1 MSSEFVEF
9 RLTDGAVG
17 AKIPK
22 PWVDKVTRAVA
33 VAVERAAAADGR
45 APVERA
51 AAAVALVARAALLK
65 IDVDM
70 CVAEFCL
77 VLPYMLSGRV
87 VARAPVAD
95 WPRFARACAALGAR
109 ELPMRIIDDAELVFL
124 CALTLPHFLRR
135 ETEFRVRQLYQLAE
149 RAGCDDPPAERAG
162 CDDPPAAR
170 AGCDDPPAE
179 DYRTAQRRRVGELAL
194 HSSALAGALD
204 VDGCVEA
211 LAALACG
218 SLVCE
223 LPPKILQMSEPE
235 IAREYP
241 YTTVSDCAM
250 PPNLYKSTACAVEA
264 LRGALPDF
272 PWRAAAGAQQFI
284 LAGGA
289 PLRHLRVGPHGFAG
303 SDIDFFLVGVDEA
316 GARAAI
322 ADFHAWVAEHTG
334 GQFMGWRTEHA
345 ISFVTE
351 TLVYQIVLRLN
362 PSIERVLLNFDIDA
376 CCVAFDGERLW
387 TTPRGLAALRS
398 GINLGDPERQSTTF
412 DRRAVKYSRRGYRL
426 ALPGLSAA
434 AHARLLRDFDRT
446 IPHLRSLSK
455 DLCADPARS
464 MIERVMRG
472 GRRPSTGDP
481 ATEGIPGDYAPHFAL
496 PGGRTLADYIRAGM
510 QAMAAPGAN
519 TLAYVI
525 VATTALAPLL
535 DTPQGAALAELRAA
549 IGRGDPHF
557 VYRQPLAPANSITFL
572 RRLGHGQL
580 SGSINPVAIN
590 GWFPDECGD

>member
-1 MSSEFVEF
+1 MSGEFVEF
-9 RLTDGAVG
+9 RLADGVVG

-22 PWVDKVTRAVA
+22 PWVDKVAPEA
-33 VAVERAAAADGR
+33 PASSAPAADERAAG
-45 APVERA
+45 ESA
-51 AAAVALVARAALLK
+51 AAAGTALVARAPLRK
-65 IDVDM
+65 VDVDM
-70 CVAEFCL
+70 RVAEFCL
-77 VLPYMLSGRV
+77 VLPYILTGRV
-87 VARAPVAD
+87 AARAPVAD

-162 CDDPPAAR
+162 CDDPPA
-170 AGCDDPPAE
+170 E
-179 DYRTAQRRRVGELAL
+179 DYRTAQRRRVGELAR
-194 HSSALAGALD
+194 HSGALAGALD
-204 VDGCVEA
+204 VDGFVEA

-223 LPPKILQMSEPE
+223 LPPKISQMSEPE

-241 YTTVSDCAM
+241 YATISGCAM

-272 PWRAAAGAQQFI
+272 PWRAAGGAQQFI

-289 PLRHLRVGPHGFAG
+289 PLRHLRVGQLGFAG
-303 SDIDFFLVGVDEA
+303 SDVDFFLVGADEA

-322 ADFHAWVAEHTG
+322 ADFHAWVAERTG

-434 AHARLLRDFDRT
+434 AHARLLRDVDRT
-446 IPHLRSLSK
+446 IPHLRSLSN

-472 GRRPSTGDP
+472 GRRPPAGDP
-481 ATEGIPGDYAPHFAL
+481 AADGVPGDYAPHFAL

-549 IGRGDPHF
+549 IERGDPHF
-557 VYRQPLAPANSITFL
+557 VYRQPLAPPNSITFL